1 MRDHSM
7 DDGKVKTRKVLLR
20 RCETYDAS
28 MIQKIVEEGIEE
40 LGERPAGKILI
51 KPNVVFSTALVKSAY
66 THTSVIEAI
75 VNVLRKIDA
84 RSEVCIGESGGMGIP
99 TRLFFHHAGYSTMAR
114 RLGVPLRDFNEER
127 CVRVRLTRAKW
138 HKTMLVARSLYE
150 ANYKIWVPKLKFHN
164 ACQIT
169 NALKLNVGILTH
181 KERMLY
187 HDDRVDEKIV
197 DLLEVGYPNLIV
209 SDAIEI
215 GHGSEFAPYPYHL
228 GVILIANDP
237 MAVDMVAAR
246 ILNYRP
252 EDVVHLV
259 EASTRGYGTLDWDA
273 IVIKGDVSIEELSEK
288 VLKIETPYSVTWDV
302 QKVRTP
308 VKFYPGVNP
317 DSGRKCAHGCLNA
330 LAGALA
336 TSERYYPGLVAG
348 LKAMGIVIGYYKGDV
363 VHPGE
368 KVALIGSCA
377 AVEGKLVAG
386 RILRVKGCPAKGM
399 DQAAFLFPRLGIK
412 TPAWSFRNVFEMLY
426 FGILKA
432 VMLMTK
438 PFRRRIG
445 EPGVPSLRRAG
456 VWCGAGH
463 YETDVH

>member
-1 MRDHSM
+1 M
-7 DDGKVKTRKVLLR
+7 DGGRVETRKVLLR

-28 MIQKIVEEGIEE
+28 VIQKIVEEGIEE

-51 KPNVVFSTALVKSAY
+51 KPNVVFSTPLVQSAC

-84 RSEVCIGESGGMGIP
+84 RSELCIGESGGMAIP
-99 TRLFFHHAGYSTMAR
+99 TRLFFHHAGYSRMAK

-127 CVRVRLTRAKW
+127 RVRMRLGRAKW
-138 HKTMLVARSLYE
+138 HKTILVARSLYE
-150 ANYKIWVPKLKFHN
+150 ANYKIWAPKPKFHN

-215 GHGSEFAPYPYHL
+215 GHGSEFAPYSYHL
-228 GVILIANDP
+228 GLILVANDP
-237 MAVDMVAAR
+237 IAADMVAAR
-246 ILNYRP
+246 ILNYEP
-252 EDVVHLV
+252 KDVVHLV
-259 EASTRGYGTLDWDA
+259 EASTRGYGRLDWDD
-273 IVIKGDVSIEELSEK
+273 IVVKGDVSIDELSDR
-288 VLKIETPYSVTWDV
+288 VLKIETPYSLTWDV
-302 QKVRTP
+302 QKVRTR
-308 VKFYPGVNP
+308 VRFYPGVNP
-317 DSGRKCAHGCLNA
+317 ESGRSCVHGCLNA
-330 LAGALA
+330 LAGSLA

-348 LKAMGIVIGYYKGDV
+348 LKPMAIVIGYYKGDV

-377 AVEGKLVAG
+377 AVEGRLVAS

-399 DQAAFLFPRLGIK
+399 DQATFLFPRLGIK
-412 TPAWSFRNVFEMLY
+412 TPAWSFRNVLEMLY
-426 FGILKA
+426 FSIVKG
-432 VMLMTK
+432 VMVVIK
-438 PFRRRIG
+438 PFGRRIG
-445 EPGVPSLRRAG
+445 ERGVLSLRRA
-456 VWCGAGH
+456 AG
-463 YETDVH
+463 